1 MCYRCFWPAPLCWC
15 GSITPMPTRTKFVIL
30 MHPYEFKRIKA
41 NTGRLTH
48 LCLADSELHVGI
60 SFDDHAAVQ
69 ALLNDPRNYPVL
81 LYPGRD
87 AVDLSKAGSMER
99 GARSQADASGSPLA
113 ALRSQLES
121 RRLVVF
127 LLDATWRLVRPMLR
141 TSLSLQRLPKIM
153 FSNAAPSRYVIKR
166 QPEPGCLSTLE
177 AVHEL
182 LVALDR
188 TGLDHYALPAQL
200 LGLFQRM
207 QDFQINR
214 TAENRRLGIGRHARR
229 DPAGNP
235 TPAPRPLSKRRRI
248 FRVAPTDSGQ
258 PPAAPP
264 GPAA

>member
-1 MCYRCFWPAPLCWC
+1 MGRVMCYKCYWPQSLCWC

-60 SFDDHAAVQ
+60 GFDDHAAVQ
-69 ALLNDPRNYPVL
+69 ALINDPRNYPVL

-87 AVDLSKAGSMER
+87 ALDLSKAGGVEP
-99 GARSQADASGSPLA
+99 GARSQADPSGSPLA
-113 ALRSQLES
+113 ALRAQLES

-141 TSLSLQRLPKIM
+141 LSPSLQRLPKVM
-153 FSNAAPSRYVIKR
+153 FSGAAPSRYVIKR

-188 TGLDHYALPAQL
+188 SGLDHYALPDQL

-207 QDFQINR
+207 QDFQISR
-214 TAENRRLGIGRHARR
+214 TAENRRLGIGRHPRR
-229 DPAGNP
+229 DPPGGP
-235 TPAPRPLSKRRRI
+235 QPAPRPPSRRRRI
-248 FRVAPTDSGQ
+248 FR
-258 PPAAPP
+258 AATP
-264 GPAA
+264 GSAA

>member
-1 MCYRCFWPAPLCWC
+1 MNSSASR
-15 GSITPMPTRTKFVIL
+15 
-30 MHPYEFKRIKA
+30 A

-48 LCLADSELHVGI
+48 LCLADSEIHLGI
-60 SFDDHAAVQ
+60 GFDDHAAVQ
-69 ALLNDPRNYPVL
+69 ALINDPRNYPVL

-87 AVDLSKAGSMER
+87 ARDLSKGELRAADFAG
-99 GARSQADASGSPLA
+99 
-113 ALRSQLES
+113 

-141 TSLSLQRLPKIM
+141 TSLSLQRLPRIM

-188 TGLDHYALPAQL
+188 SGLDHYTLPEQL

-214 TAENRRLGIGRHARR
+214 TAENRRLGIGRHGPKPPREGA
-229 DPAGNP
+229 
-235 TPAPRPLSKRRRI
+235 APVLPPRSTRRRI
-248 FRVAPTDSGQ
+248 FPVTQSPLAIPS
-258 PPAAPP
+258 PEA
-264 GPAA
+264 